1 MAKKEDLK
9 GLLEQ
14 YFPNNDTGEITEPKI
29 REFLGKVIDLIP
41 EIAGGDLAAPAVR
54 RLARKDYRCEY
65 FAPIKL
71 LQRPKSQRNH

>member
-29 REFLGKVIDLIP
+29 REFW
-41 EIAGGDLAAPAVR
+41 
-54 RLARKDYRCEY
+54 AR
-65 FAPIKL
+65 
-71 LQRPKSQRNH
+71 

>member
-29 REFLGKVIDLIP
+29 REFLGNVIDLNP
-41 EIAGGDLAAPAVR
+41 RDR
-54 RLARKDYRCEY
+54 RW
-65 FAPIKL
+65 
-71 LQRPKSQRNH
+71 

>member
-41 EIAGGDLAAPAVR
+41 EIAGGDLARYVPESDGWR
-54 RLARKDYRCEY
+54 EKDYRCKY
-65 FAPIKL
+65 S
-71 LQRPKSQRNH
+71 R

>member
-41 EIAGGDLAAPAVR
+41 EIVVISPVRTRVR
-54 RLARKDYRCEY
+54 RLARKRL
-65 FAPIKL
+65 P
-71 LQRPKSQRNH
+71 LQI

>member
-29 REFLGKVIDLIP
+29 REFLGKVIDLSPRSPVVISP
-41 EIAGGDLAAPAVR
+41 VRTRVR
-54 RLARKDYRCEY
+54 RLARKRL
-65 FAPIKL
+65 P
-71 LQRPKSQRNH
+71 LQ